1 MADLKALAHRVLN
14 HPRAQR
20 IIASATDPTARAEAI
35 DRLRDLIPIP
45 ARWFVNRQKFQAL
58 IEAQIVAR
66 MGDVSA
72 RLSAPRQDR
81 S

>member
-1 MADLKALAHRVLN
+1 MADVKAIVQHVLA

-20 IIASATDPTARAEAI
+20 IIASATDATARAKAI

-58 IEAQIVAR
+58 IETHVIARATGMASRLAQQ
-66 MGDVSA
+66 
-72 RLSAPRQDR
+72 QDR
-81 S
+81 PA